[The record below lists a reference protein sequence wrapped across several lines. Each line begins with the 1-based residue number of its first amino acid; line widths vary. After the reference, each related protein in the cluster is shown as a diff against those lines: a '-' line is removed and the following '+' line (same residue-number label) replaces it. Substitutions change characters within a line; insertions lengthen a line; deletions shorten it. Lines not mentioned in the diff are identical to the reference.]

1 MHTIAEDH
9 VLQSTQTA
17 SHRFRSGFAI
27 AATSPP
33 AAQLSG
39 QVISLLQG
47 QLGCPRGVFFC
58 ARVSTSISSGV

>member
-33 AAQLSG
+33 AAQLSS
-39 QVISLLQG
+39 QVIGLLQG
-47 QLGCPRGVFFC
+47 QLSCHIGVFF
-58 ARVSTSISSGV
+58 